1 MTNNTHHSIAADLV
15 MQDLL
20 DCLLAEDFF
29 GSLDANL
36 TEPAAWR
43 AAHPQAPFADLK
55 VPHKVWHWHYD
66 AAEQRGLAVALRAG
80 ITQAWEKVP
89 GTPVLDVQGDSTRV
103 LSPDSFMTLALK
115 DVKVDALDNGK
126 GIELFMDVLRTSVRQ
141 TALSL
146 DHQVNTGGL
155 LEKDGA
161 AFFLAMEQW
170 ASLRDRPF
178 HPLAKAKQGL
188 DDAQYRQY
196 QAEFDQP
203 LALNWVAVAKAS
215 LTFGAGIDGLD
226 GCQPAQYILSA
237 AQRAS
242 LDAELRALGIA
253 DSHVA
258 LPVHPWQLERVL
270 PVQLG
275 AAFERGECRRLNFQ
289 EGSFHPTS
297 SLRSLACAAAPA
309 DHIKLPMAVY
319 SLGASRYLPA
329 VKMINGGLS
338 EALLRQGRERDPVL
352 REALHI
358 CDESKWWGYMPDGGT
373 LFDEAPRH
381 LSAMVRGYPPKLF
394 EDAATRLLPM
404 AALGTPLPDSK
415 RHFFDDCL
423 SQRGLPAGS
432 SSVLQMFSELC
443 ELFFDVNLRMFRL
456 GMLGE
461 VHGQNAVL
469 VYEAGKASGL
479 LLRDHDSLRLYVPW
493 LERNGMLD
501 PQYRIKKGHAQT
513 LYHERPED
521 LLFWLQTLGIQVNLR
536 GIIDTLER
544 VYAVPAA
551 QSWRVLR
558 DSLAERIAALPFDE
572 AARALLR
579 RELFESETWP
589 QKLLLRPMIERAGGP
604 GSMPFGK
611 GLVVNPLQ
619 RIEFET

>member
-1 MTNNTHHSIAADLV
+1 MTNTHHSIAADLV

-29 GSLDANL
+29 GTLDANL
-36 TEPAAWR
+36 IEPAAWH
-43 AAHPQAPFADLK
+43 AAHPQAPFADLE

-115 DVKVDALDNGK
+115 GVKVDALDNDK

-146 DHQVNTGGL
+146 DHKVATSGL

-196 QAEFDQP
+196 QAEFDQS

-237 AQRAS
+237 DQRAS

-258 LPVHPWQLERVL
+258 LPVHPWQLQRVL
-270 PVQLG
+270 PAQLG
-275 AAFERGECRRLNFQ
+275 AAFERGECRRLDFQ
-289 EGSFHPTS
+289 DGSFNPTS

-404 AALGTPLPDSK
+404 AALGTPLPDSE
-415 RHFFDDCL
+415 RHFFDDCM

-432 SSVLQMFSELC
+432 SSVLQLFSELC

-469 VYEAGKASGL
+469 VYEAGKARGL

-544 VYAVPAA
+544 VYAVPSA
-551 QSWRVLR
+551 QAWRVLR
-558 DSLAERIAALPFDE
+558 DSLSECIATLPFDE
-572 AARALLR
+572 SARALLR

-611 GLVVNPLQ
+611 GLVVNPFN

>member
-1 MTNNTHHSIAADLV
+1 MTTTKQAIANDLV
-15 MQDLL
+15 MQDLI

-29 GSLDANL
+29 GTLDANL

-43 AAHPQAPFADLK
+43 AAQPDSPLASLEAP
-55 VPHKVWHWHYD
+55 HRIWHWHYD

-89 GTPVLDVQGDSTRV
+89 GTPVLDVQGGSTRL
-103 LSPDSFMTLALK
+103 LSPDAFMALALK
-115 DVKVDALDNGK
+115 GVKVDALDNHK

-146 DHQVNTGGL
+146 DHQVPTGGL

-170 ASLRDRPF
+170 GSLRDRPF

-203 LALNWVAVAKAS
+203 LALNWVAVAKGS
-215 LTFGAGIDGLD
+215 LTFGDGVDGLD
-226 GCQPAQYILSA
+226 SCQPAHYILDTE
-237 AQRAS
+237 QRAD
-242 LDAELRALGIA
+242 LDAELRALGLA

-270 PVQLG
+270 PAQLG
-275 AAFERGECRRLNFQ
+275 GAFERGDCQRLNFQ
-289 EGSFHPTS
+289 KGRFNPTS

-338 EALLRQGRERDPVL
+338 EALLRQGRERDEVL
-352 REALHI
+352 RETLHI

-381 LSAMVRGYPPKLF
+381 LSAMVRGYPPKLLA
-394 EDAATRLLPM
+394 DPAKRLLPM
-404 AALGTPLPDSK
+404 AALGTPLQDSD
-415 RHFFDDCL
+415 RHFFDDCIR
-423 SQRGLPAGS
+423 QRCLPAGP
-432 SSVLQMFSELC
+432 SSVLQLFFELC

-469 VYEAGKASGL
+469 VYEAGTVSGL

-544 VYAVPAA
+544 VYDVPAVQA
-551 QSWRVLR
+551 WRVLR
-558 DSLAERIAALPFDE
+558 DALTGRIAAVPFDDQ
-572 AARALLR
+572 ARAVLR
-579 RELFESETWP
+579 GQLFESATWP

>member
-1 MTNNTHHSIAADLV
+1 MTHTNHSIAADLV
-15 MQDLL
+15 MQDLV

-29 GSLDANL
+29 GALDSHL
-36 TEPAAWR
+36 VEPATWR
-43 AAHPQAPFADLK
+43 AAHPDSPLADLQ
-55 VPHKVWHWHYD
+55 VPHRIWHWLYD

-89 GTPVLDVQGDSTRV
+89 GTLVLDVQGQSTRP
-103 LSPDSFMTLALK
+103 LTPDAFMALALK
-115 DVKVDALDNGK
+115 GVKVDAVDNDK
-126 GIELFMDVLRTSVRQ
+126 GIELFMDVLRTSVGQ

-146 DHQVNTGGL
+146 DHQVPTEGL

-170 ASLRDRPF
+170 GSLRDRPF

-188 DDAQYRQY
+188 DDEQYRQY

-203 LALNWVAVAKAS
+203 LALNWVAVAKS
-215 LTFGAGIDGLD
+215 CLTFGAGIEALAR
-226 GCQPAQYILSA
+226 CQPAQFILEPEQHA
-237 AQRAS
+237 K
-242 LDAELRALGIA
+242 LDAELRTLGIA

-258 LPVHPWQLERVL
+258 LPVHPWQLEQVL
-270 PVQLG
+270 PAQLG
-275 AAFERGECRRLNFQ
+275 AAFERGECRRLSFQ
-289 EGSFHPTS
+289 EGRFNPTS

-338 EALLRQGRERDPVL
+338 EALLRQGRERDEVL

-381 LSAMVRGYPPKLF
+381 LSAMVRGYPPALLADPTK
-394 EDAATRLLPM
+394 RLLPM
-404 AALGTPLPDSK
+404 AALGTPLPDSD
-415 RHFFDDCL
+415 RHFFDDCFR
-423 SQRGLPAGS
+423 QRGLPAGPA
-432 SSVLQMFSELC
+432 SVLQLFDELC
-443 ELFFDVNLRMFRL
+443 TLFFDVNLRMFRL

-469 VYEAGKASGL
+469 VYDAGKVSGL

-544 VYAVPAA
+544 VYDVPAVQA
-551 QSWRVLR
+551 WRVLR
-558 DSLAERIAALPFDE
+558 DALSERIAAVPFDDD
-572 AARALLR
+572 ARAVLR
-579 RELFESETWP
+579 GQLFESKTWP

-619 RIEFET
+619 RIEFAT